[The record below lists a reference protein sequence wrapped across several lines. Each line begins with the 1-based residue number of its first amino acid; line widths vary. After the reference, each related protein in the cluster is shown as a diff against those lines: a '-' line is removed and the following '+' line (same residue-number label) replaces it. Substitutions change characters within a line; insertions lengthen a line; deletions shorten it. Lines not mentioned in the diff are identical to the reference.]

1 MRLSFVVAYSFSA
14 LGLPERYKDLWNMDE
29 LNGFIEY
36 SNSKHREAMDTA
48 RHGANGTG
56 KGEEE
61 GVHTIS
67 FDMTD

>member
-1 MRLSFVVAYSFSA
+1 
-14 LGLPERYKDLWNMDE
+14 MDE

-36 SNSKHREAMDTA
+36 SNSKQREAMDTA